1 MKWDILA
8 YIWGSSHAASW
19 ISRGTCLVTA
29 NVITLLLYHAHALL
43 QLHEFALL
51 CCLLMEETACVPW
64 LKLRD
69 SKHIFFWSHQR
80 ADLLQR
86 SSPLLSGVRTSPL
99 GLGRTLLEEYDVLF
113 FCFFLHFTAPLWS
126 ATNIYVCIGLEGTI
140 FYLRWIRTIRERSLF
155 KVKHQIWSPAENG
168 SESGK
173 IQTET
178 FIYPLFHSTHPFSPH
193 RKNLPLCW
201 R

>member
-1 MKWDILA
+1 MRYSCVHLGFVTCCILNITWNLLSDCECD
-8 YIWGSSHAASW
+8 YITAVSCTRSSAASW
-19 ISRGTCLVTA
+19 ICFVVLLADGGDCVRPVAQTSRLKA
-29 NVITLLLYHAHALL
+29 HLLLKPSESRSTA
-43 QLHEFALL
+43 
-51 CCLLMEETACVPW
+51 EELPASVWSKNITA
-64 LKLRD
+64 
-69 SKHIFFWSHQR
+69 
-80 ADLLQR
+80 
-86 SSPLLSGVRTSPL
+86 GVRKDTSRRIWCFVFL
-99 GLGRTLLEEYDVLF
+99 
-113 FCFFLHFTAPLWS
+113 FFLHFTAALWS